1 MATFPVPLFLCNFWS
16 LNWQEFILSTTTYT
30 GSTGGS
36 VKTITARLEQS
47 FLTLLVFSVPAKK
60 LQTCYQ
66 LGHEIVVL
74 RVYLFIV
81 IHQAGIWL
89 ITSSSISL
97 NNCSWGVFL
106 FFFVNSW
113 LCKICVRVCGNWSV
127 EDVFLFMWRFF
138 FPVTEKGFVLFFAFS
153 FWSKGPLYFLKDKKK
168 ILWASLKCV
177 CVNSLLLQLTQWMTH
192 TANWMGTKLFNSL
205 QLTV

>member
-16 LNWQEFILSTTTYT
+16 LNWQEFILSITTYT
-30 GSTGGS
+30 GGTGDS

-89 ITSSSISL
+89 TTSSSISL
-97 NNCSWGVFL
+97 NNCSWGVF
-106 FFFVNSW
+106 FFLNSW
-113 LCKICVRVCGNWSV
+113 LCKICVRVWQLVCGGCFSFHV
-127 EDVFLFMWRFF
+127 EVFLPRYRKRFCAIFCFLILKQRSSVF
-138 FPVTEKGFVLFFAFS
+138 FKRQ
-153 FWSKGPLYFLKDKKK
+153 KK

-177 CVNSLLLQLTQWMTH
+177 CVWIHFCCSSHNEWRTQLIEWVQ
-192 TANWMGTKLFNSL
+192 SCSI
-205 QLTV
+205 VCS